1 VLEKSF
7 LSVEPKSLLLTSL
20 KRSDDES
27 SVVLRLNNPVD
38 GEIRGTVHVEANV
51 KEVYRGTMNED
62 VVGPMELLNGHDI
75 PVTVK
80 PFEVMTILLK
90 L

>member
-1 VLEKSF
+1 
-7 LSVEPKSLLLTSL
+7 
-20 KRSDDES
+20 
-27 SVVLRLNNPVD
+27 
-38 GEIRGTVHVEANV
+38 
-51 KEVYRGTMNED
+51 
-62 VVGPMELLNGHDI
+62 MELLNGHDI